1 MHITKTYYQV
11 INIEREIIINRNGG
25 GDMAGMNS
33 KKQRQKMLT
42 ERIAQDP
49 FLTDEEL
56 SDIFHVSIPTIRFD
70 RAELGVA
77 EYRERVKNMAKSVF
91 QKKKQPLGNNPMG
104 ELLDLN
110 LFKDGISVFVPD
122 ENMTFSGSDTVRGCF
137 IYSFA
142 EMLATTVIDADVAL
156 VEVANIKYKQP
167 VVCGSKLVAKSEV
180 VRVKNNQYI
189 VWVKI
194 KHKLTEVF
202 RSKFILSVVN

>member
-1 MHITKTYYQV
+1 MKT
-11 INIEREIIINRNGG
+11 I
-25 GDMAGMNS
+25 S
-33 KKQRQKMLT
+33 KKKQRQQNIV
-42 ERIAQDP
+42 EQIAKNP

-56 SDIFHVSIPTIRFD
+56 AYMFGVSVPTIRFD

-77 EYRERVKNMAKSVF
+77 EYRERVRTVAQSVVNGDR
-91 QKKKQPLGNNPMG
+91 QSTINNPIG

-122 ENMTFSGSDTVRGCF
+122 ENMTFDNSDVVRGCF

-142 EMLATTVIDADVAL
+142 ETLATTVIGANVAL

-180 VRVKNNQYI
+180 MRMKNNQYI

-194 KHKLTEVF
+194 RVNMTEVF
-202 RSKFILSVVN
+202 RSKFILAVVD

>member
-1 MHITKTYYQV
+1 
-11 INIEREIIINRNGG
+11 
-25 GDMAGMNS
+25 MARVNS

-42 ERIAQDP
+42 ERIEQDP

-56 SDIFHVSIPTIRFD
+56 SEMFEVSIPTIRFD

-77 EYRERVKNMAKSVF
+77 EYRERIKDVARSVF
-91 QKKKQPLGNNPMG
+91 QKKKQPILNNPMG

-122 ENMTFSGSDTVRGCF
+122 ENMTFANSDVVRGCF

-180 VRVKNNQYI
+180 VRVKDNQYI

-194 KHKLTEVF
+194 KHRLAEVF
-202 RSKFILSVVN
+202 RSKFILSVVD